1 MQCRQAHFYTYFTI
15 RKSYFSKIAQ
25 ELALVSPEILNRLA
39 THLENESSF
48 SDLSTEEKGAMN
60 FLKHV
65 NRIAAHIPGSHASK
79 ILVHNEIHNYF
90 GYFGLPQLFFTF
102 NPNPAHSPIFQVM
115 YGDSSVDLTSGFPK
129 LVSAREC
136 AICLAHDPVAATDF
150 YRFSFKCC
158 FQYLLGWDFKKS
170 KSTEEGGVL
179 GHLRAFYGSS
189 EYTERGNLHGHVL
202 LWLNGGLN
210 PTEVHKRL
218 LDIEYQKQ
226 FLSFFDDIIWHHL
239 PDIEIKVNK
248 SFEPRIERPPCPPK
262 YDAPLHIIEE
272 WDSVF
277 VTEIKKCG
285 EILQRHVCSS
295 LS

>member
-1 MQCRQAHFYTYFTI
+1 FPTLFPLGIDGFEMKDRPVSLSFQQQAAYYLNLHNRSFRYHNTFIFVCLNIMQCRQAHLYTYFTI

-25 ELALVSPEILNRLA
+25 ELALVSPEILNMLA
-39 THLENESSF
+39 TCLENESSF

-60 FLKHV
+60 LLKHV
-65 NRIAAHIPGSHASK
+65 NTIAAHIPGSHASK
-79 ILVHNEIHNYF
+79 ILVRNEIHNYF

-115 YGDSSVDLTSGFPK
+115 YGDSSVDLTSCFPK
-129 LVSAREC
+129 LVSARER

-189 EYTERGNLHGHVL
+189 E
-202 LWLNGGLN
+202 
-210 PTEVHKRL
+210 
-218 LDIEYQKQ
+218 
-226 FLSFFDDIIWHHL
+226 
-239 PDIEIKVNK
+239 
-248 SFEPRIERPPCPPK
+248 
-262 YDAPLHIIEE
+262 
-272 WDSVF
+272 
-277 VTEIKKCG
+277 
-285 EILQRHVCSS
+285 
-295 LS
+295 